1 MSGITNSGE
10 GLAPV
15 TYLPWVTDASARTAA
30 LGESAD
36 SDDSDSASEPPSAAD
51 IKAEKKAARRSEN
64 VAMHAL
70 TRRSMSVRE
79 MDRLLRS
86 RGMDDNA
93 VADEIARLESV
104 GLLDDNALALDII
117 EHSVGRKGLGRQ
129 AIRSE
134 LSKRMIDSSAI
145 DLALETL
152 DSDDESERIMDI
164 ARDRAARLGSLDRDV
179 AERRLSAFLARR
191 GFRSS
196 DISRAVREVLA
207 ERRPSGGGSSVRF
220 I

>member
-1 MSGITNSGE
+1 MSDITNPGE

-15 TYLPWVTDASARTAA
+15 TYLPWVTDASARPAPIMDSVESDNA
-30 LGESAD
+30 ESFGES
-36 SDDSDSASEPPSAAD
+36 SSAAD

-64 VAMHAL
+64 VALHAL
-70 TRRSMSVRE
+70 TRRAMSVRE
-79 MDRLLRS
+79 MQKLLRS
-86 RGMDDNA
+86 RDMDDNA

-117 EHSVGRKGLGRQ
+117 QRSVGRKGLGRQ

-134 LSKRMIDSSAI
+134 LSKRMIDSLAI

-152 DSDDESERIMDI
+152 DADDESERIMDI

-207 ERRPSGGGSSVRF
+207 ERRPQGTPSSVRF